1 MQDSGRRTVGAAA
14 LDVLAALVDERC
26 PDRPP
31 LPGERR
37 PEGSLLAAGMIAGAD
52 SIDDLDLLRDG
63 VMAALFGG
71 IRAPSTLGSFL
82 RSFTWG
88 KCAAAGEGE
97 PGAADRSGPP
107 CPAAARQGH
116 RGVR

>member
-31 LPGERR
+31 VPGERR

-88 KCAAAGEGE
+88 RCAAAGEGE
-97 PGAADRSGPP
+97 PDAAGRSGPP